1 MAAVRPSLIETS
13 PFSIGVVTLTYP
25 MSIPNMKII
34 HKYVWPVERTQ
45 EISADAA
52 AADAAA

>member
-1 MAAVRPSLIETS
+1 MAAVRPSLIETF

-45 EISADAA
+45 EISA
-52 AADAAA
+52 AADAA